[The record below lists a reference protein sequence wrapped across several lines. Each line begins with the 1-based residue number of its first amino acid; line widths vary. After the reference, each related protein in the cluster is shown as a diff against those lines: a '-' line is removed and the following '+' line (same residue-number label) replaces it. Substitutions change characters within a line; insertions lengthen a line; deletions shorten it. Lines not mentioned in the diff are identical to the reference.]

1 MREYYVSFLNR
12 SSSKRCIPGV
22 LGVHHCSDCYSCP
35 VSRCVVYPDG
45 LIRVTV
51 CEEVA
56 RRLDLAAKRKKNLV
70 AIVPVEDGQA
80 IKDGGGSIWL

>member
-1 MREYYVSFLNR
+1 MKESYITFFSRAA
-12 SSSKRCIPGV
+12 SKRCVPGL
-22 LGVHHCSDCYSCP
+22 LGVRHCADCYECP

-51 CEEVA
+51 CDEVA
-56 RRLDLAAKRKKNLV
+56 RRLEFAAQRKKNSV
-70 AIVPVEDGQA
+70 AIVPVEDGRA

>member
-1 MREYYVSFLNR
+1 MKEYYIQFSDR
-12 SSSKRCIPGV
+12 AASKRCV
-22 LGVHHCSDCYSCP
+22 LSILGIRRRADCYECP

-56 RRLDLAAKRKKNLV
+56 RQLERAAEKGARFV
-70 AIVPVEDGQA
+70 TIVPVEKGRA
-80 IKDGGGSIWL
+80 TAKDGGSIWL